1 MAIEWVGLDADDTLW
16 HSEDGFNQVIAA
28 FLDLVS
34 PYAVADR
41 DDVERRLLAI
51 EHANLAVFGYG
62 VKGFT
67 LSMIEAA
74 VEMSAGVIPAGELT
88 RVVELGRQLMRKPV
102 ELLDGVAEVVGE
114 LAGTHRL
121 LLITKGDLLH
131 QETKVIQSGLERYFQ
146 AIEIVSEKEPE
157 AYRRVLRRHGIAP
170 ETFVMVGN
178 SVKSDILPVLAIG
191 GAAVHIPYAFL
202 WGAEHAEHDG
212 TVPELSSITALPGWL
227 AGR

>member
-16 HSEDGFNQVIAA
+16 HSEDGFNDVIGA
-28 FLDLVS
+28 FLDVAM
-34 PYAVADR
+34 PYTDAGR

-51 EHANLAVFGYG
+51 EHANLEVFGYG

-74 VEMSAGVIPAGELT
+74 VEMSAGSIPSNELA
-88 RVVELGRQLMRKPV
+88 RVVDLGRELMRRPV
-102 ELLDGVAEVVGE
+102 ELLDGVAEVVAE
-114 LAGTHRL
+114 LAGSHRL

-131 QETKVIQSGLERYFQ
+131 QETKVIQSGLEPHFH
-146 AIEIVSEKEPE
+146 AIEIVSEKHPE
-157 AYRRVLRRHGIAP
+157 AYRRVLRRHDIAP
-170 ETFVMVGN
+170 EAFVMVGN

-191 GAAVHIPYAFL
+191 GAAVHIPYQFL

-212 TVPELSSITALPGWL
+212 TVPELSSITALPAWL

>member
-16 HSEDGFNQVIAA
+16 HSEDGFNEVIAT
-28 FLDLVS
+28 FLDVVS
-34 PYAVADR
+34 PYVDAGR

-51 EHANLAVFGYG
+51 EHANLEVFGYG

-74 VEMSAGVIPAGELT
+74 VEVSAGRIPSSELA
-88 RVVELGRQLMRKPV
+88 RVVELGRELMRKPV
-102 ELLDGVAEVVGE
+102 VLLDGVAEVVAE
-114 LAGTHRL
+114 LAGSHRL

-131 QETKVIQSGLERYFQ
+131 QETKVIQSGLEAHFH
-146 AIEIVSEKEPE
+146 AIEIVSEKHPE
-157 AYRRVLRRHGIAP
+157 AYRRVLHRHDISP
-170 ETFVMVGN
+170 EVFVMVGN

-191 GAAVHIPYAFL
+191 AAAVHIPYEFL

-212 TVPELSSITALPGWL
+212 SVPELTSITALPAWL
-227 AGR
+227 SGR

>member
-16 HSEDGFNQVIAA
+16 HSEDGFNQVIAT

-88 RVVELGRQLMRKPV
+88 RVVELGRELMRKPV

-131 QETKVIQSGLERYFQ
+131 QETKVIQSGLERHFQ

-191 GAAVHIPYAFL
+191 GAVVHIPYAFL

-212 TVPELSSITALPGWL
+212 TVPELSSNTALPGWL
-227 AGR
+227 VGR